1 MLQAVLNKAKRWGLY
16 GGKHPLE
23 LELAKICDTADIELF
38 KKVINDCNHVL
49 YDLLPPK
56 RCMVTTLGHD
66 LASMFYASK
75 TFMRTRIF
83 WTECK

>member
-49 YDLLPPK
+49 YDYNRL
-56 RCMVTTLGHD
+56 
-66 LASMFYASK
+66 
-75 TFMRTRIF
+75 
-83 WTECK
+83 